1 MARQDQPS
9 EIRVE
14 RENYGKKEL
23 SDVGQ
28 VVEVGSVDKRERK
41 LVRKLDWII
50 MPISWI
56 LYLLA
61 YLDRSNLGNAKLQG
75 LETDLIPSD
84 PSGRKFGL
92 LSAIFYVAYL
102 TWQFPMMLIVKR
114 FPPNRVIGID
124 LVVCSFRLLMAN
136 GYGLQEFPMMLIV
149 KRFPPN
155 RVIGIVTI
163 MWGISSALQAS
174 AFDYAG
180 IVTARYF
187 MGLFEAGFGPVI
199 PFYYSLFYLK
209 SEHALRTSFFISA
222 GPLAGAFGGII
233 AYGVQAIHAK
243 IGTWRILFLV
253 EGCPTILVGILVLIF
268 LPARP
273 ESTKWLSE
281 EERNIATE
289 RLQREVQ
296 AEARAVNWD
305 HVRMSLLDYKTW
317 MVSILYQSLNVALSS
332 ISVFLPTII
341 RTLGYTNA
349 KAQLMS
355 VPPYACAGVIML
367 IVAKTS
373 DRLHLRGPFVAGSLA
388 LSGAGYII
396 LLVSSASQVHA
407 RYAAIF
413 LAVTGTYCGIPIAMS
428 WTTGN
433 GGSETRR
440 AVNMAML
447 NTIGQAMAVLGSYI
461 YPEREA
467 PQYIR
472 GFAICCGFAWWGF
485 LLSCILSGLWW
496 LENRKRDK
504 MEGGRP
510 DTDIAPDTALHADKA
525 VGFRYFI

>member
-1 MARQDQPS
+1 MAHQEHRS
-9 EIRVE
+9 ELRIE
-14 RENYGKKEL
+14 TGKINKAEV

-28 VVEVGSVDKRERK
+28 VVEVGSISERERK
-41 LVRKLDWII
+41 VVRKLDWII
-50 MPISWI
+50 MPVSWI
-56 LYLLA
+56 LYLFA

-75 LETDLIPSD
+75 LEADLIPND
-84 PSGRKFGL
+84 PSGERFGL

-102 TWQFPMMLIVKR
+102 TWQ
-114 FPPNRVIGID
+114 
-124 LVVCSFRLLMAN
+124 
-136 GYGLQEFPMMLIV
+136 FPMMLIV

-180 IVTARYF
+180 VVAARYF

-233 AYGVQAIHAK
+233 AYGVQAIRAN
-243 IGTWRILFLV
+243 IATWRILFLV

-281 EERNIATE
+281 EERTIATE

-296 AEARAVNWD
+296 SEARAVNWD
-305 HVRMSLLDYKTW
+305 HVRLSLLDYRTW
-317 MVSILYQSLNVALSS
+317 MLSILYQSLNVALSS

-355 VPPYACAGVIML
+355 VPPYACAGVVML
-367 IVAKTS
+367 VVAKMS
-373 DRLHLRGPFVAGSLA
+373 DRLRLRGPFVAGSLA
-388 LSGAGYII
+388 LSGVGYII
-396 LLVSSASQVHA
+396 LLVSSATQVHA

-413 LAVTGTYCGIPIAMS
+413 LAVTGTYCGIPIA
-428 WTTGN
+428 
-433 GGSETRR
+433 
-440 AVNMAML
+440 
-447 NTIGQAMAVLGSYI
+447 
-461 YPEREA
+461 
-467 PQYIR
+467 
-472 GFAICCGFAWWGF
+472 
-485 LLSCILSGLWW
+485 
-496 LENRKRDK
+496 
-504 MEGGRP
+504 
-510 DTDIAPDTALHADKA
+510 
-525 VGFRYFI
+525 

>member
-1 MARQDQPS
+1 MAHQIQPS
-9 EIRVE
+9 EVRIE
-14 RENYGKKEL
+14 QGKYEKTEVP
-23 SDVGQ
+23 DAGR

-50 MPISWI
+50 MPASWI

-75 LETDLIPSD
+75 LEAELIPND
-84 PSGRKFGL
+84 PSGTKFGL

-102 TWQFPMMLIVKR
+102 TWQFPMMLTVKR
-114 FPPNRVIGID
+114 FPPNRVIG
-124 LVVCSFRLLMAN
+124 V
-136 GYGLQEFPMMLIV
+136 
-149 KRFPPN
+149 
-155 RVIGIVTI
+155 VTI
-163 MWGISSALQAS
+163 MWGVSSALQAS
-174 AFDYAG
+174 AFNYPG

-187 MGLFEAGFGPVI
+187 MGFFEAGFGPTI
-199 PFYYSLFYLK
+199 PFYYSLFYLS

-233 AYGVQAIHAK
+233 AYGVQHIRSS

-253 EGCPTILVGILVLIF
+253 EGCPTVLAGILALIL

-273 ESTKWLSE
+273 ESTRWLSE
-281 EERNIATE
+281 EERKIATE

-296 AEARAVNWD
+296 TEARAVNWD

-355 VPPYACAGVIML
+355 VPPYACAGVVML

-373 DRLHLRGPFVAGSLA
+373 DRLRLRGPFVAGSLA
-388 LSGAGYII
+388 LSGVGYII
-396 LLVSSASQVHA
+396 LLVSSATQVHA

-413 LAVTGTYCGIPIAMS
+413 LAVTGTYCGIPIA
-428 WTTGN
+428 
-433 GGSETRR
+433 
-440 AVNMAML
+440 
-447 NTIGQAMAVLGSYI
+447 
-461 YPEREA
+461 
-467 PQYIR
+467 
-472 GFAICCGFAWWGF
+472 
-485 LLSCILSGLWW
+485 
-496 LENRKRDK
+496 
-504 MEGGRP
+504 
-510 DTDIAPDTALHADKA
+510 
-525 VGFRYFI
+525 

>member
-1 MARQDQPS
+1 MAHQEHRS
-9 EIRVE
+9 ELRIE
-14 RENYGKKEL
+14 TGKINKAEV

-28 VVEVGSVDKRERK
+28 VVEVGSISERERK
-41 LVRKLDWII
+41 VVRKVSG
-50 MPISWI
+50 P
-56 LYLLA
+56 YLTWTGA
-61 YLDRSNLGNAKLQG
+61 VDLGNAKLQG
-75 LETDLIPSD
+75 LEADLIPND
-84 PSGRKFGL
+84 PSGERFGL
-92 LSAIFYVAYL
+92 LSAIFCDL
-102 TWQFPMMLIVKR
+102 LRPS
-114 FPPNRVIGID
+114 IGYMID
-124 LVVCSFRLLMAN
+124 C
-136 GYGLQEFPMMLIV
+136 YGRKEFPMMLIV

-180 IVTARYF
+180 VVTARYF

-233 AYGVQAIHAK
+233 AYGVQTTCAVPN
-243 IGTWRILFLV
+243 TRINSHNHSSLV

-281 EERNIATE
+281 EERTIATE

-296 AEARAVNWD
+296 SEARAVNWD
-305 HVRMSLLDYKTW
+305 HVRLSLLDYRTW
-317 MVSILYQSLNVALSS
+317 MLSILYQSLNVALSS

-355 VPPYACAGVIML
+355 VPPYACAGVVML
-367 IVAKTS
+367 VVAKMS
-373 DRLHLRGPFVAGSLA
+373 DRLRLRGPFVAGSL
-388 LSGAGYII
+388 
-396 LLVSSASQVHA
+396 VHA

-485 LLSCILSGLWW
+485 LISCTLSGLWW
-496 LENRKRDK
+496 LENRRRDR

-510 DTDIAPDTALHADKA
+510 EEGIAPDTALHADKA
-525 VGFRYFI
+525 VGFRYVI

>member
-1 MARQDQPS
+1 MAHQDQPL
-9 EIRVE
+9 EVRVE
-14 RENYGKKEL
+14 QGKHEKNEAP
-23 SDVGQ
+23 DAGRIA
-28 VVEVGSVDKRERK
+28 EVGSADERERK
-41 LVRKLDWII
+41 LVRKLDCII
-50 MPISWI
+50 MPLSWI

-75 LETDLIPSD
+75 LEADLIPND
-84 PSGRKFGL
+84 PSGNKFGL

-114 FPPNRVIGID
+114 
-124 LVVCSFRLLMAN
+124 
-136 GYGLQEFPMMLIV
+136 Y
-149 KRFPPN
+149 PPN

-163 MWGISSALQAS
+163 MWGVSSALQAS
-174 AFDYAG
+174 AFNYAG

-187 MGLFEAGFGPVI
+187 MGFFEAGFGPTI

-209 SEHALRTSFFISA
+209 SEHAFRTSFFISA

-233 AYGVQAIHAK
+233 AYGVQQMRTH
-243 IGTWRILFLV
+243 IGTWRILFLA
-253 EGCPTILVGILVLIF
+253 EGCPTILVGILVLMI

-281 EERNIATE
+281 EERKVATE

-296 AEARAVNWD
+296 AEARSVNWD
-305 HVRMSLLDYKTW
+305 HVRMSLLDHRTW

-355 VPPYACAGVIML
+355 VPPYACAGVIM
-367 IVAKTS
+367 IIAAKTS
-373 DRLHLRGPFVAGSLA
+373 DRLRLRGPFVAGSLA
-388 LSGAGYII
+388 LSGVGYII
-396 LLVSSASQVHA
+396 LLVSSANQVHA

-413 LAVTGTYCGIPIAMS
+413 LAVTGTYCGIPIAMT
-428 WTTGN
+428 WTTSN

-461 YPEREA
+461 YPAQDA
-467 PQYIR
+467 PQYTR

-485 LLSCILSGLWW
+485 MLSCILSGLWW
-496 LENRKRDK
+496 LENRKRDRE
-504 MEGGRP
+504 EGGRP
-510 DTDIAPDTALHADKA
+510 DGGIAPGSSGGECRSTRCPRLPTRCAGSPGPYLDPGDVKYVCGSHEIRSPRA
-525 VGFRYFI
+525 

>member
-1 MARQDQPS
+1 MADQGQLS
-9 EIRVE
+9 EVRVE
-14 RENYGKKEL
+14 QGKYEKNEV
-23 SDVGQ
+23 SDVGR

-50 MPISWI
+50 MPLSWI

-75 LETDLIPSD
+75 LETDLIPND
-84 PSGRKFGL
+84 PSGTKFGL

-114 FPPNRVIGID
+114 FPPNRVIGI
-124 LVVCSFRLLMAN
+124 VTIIWGVCSA
-136 GYGLQEFPMMLIV
+136 V
-149 KRFPPN
+149 
-155 RVIGIVTI
+155 
-163 MWGISSALQAS
+163 QAS
-174 AFDYAG
+174 STSYSGLVA
-180 IVTARYF
+180 ARYF
-187 MGLFEAGFGPVI
+187 MGLFEAGFGPTI

-209 SEHALRTSFFISA
+209 SEHALRTSLFISA

-233 AYGVQAIHAK
+233 AYGVQHIRAN

-253 EGCPTILVGILVLIF
+253 EGCPTILVGVLVLLL

-273 ESTKWLSE
+273 ESTRWLSE
-281 EERNIATE
+281 EERKIATE

-296 AEARAVNWD
+296 AEARSINWD

-367 IVAKTS
+367 IAAKSS
-373 DRLHLRGPFVAGSLA
+373 DQLRLRGPFVAGSLA
-388 LSGAGYII
+388 LSGVGYII
-396 LLVSSASQVHA
+396 LLVSSADQVHA

-413 LAVTGTYCGIPIAMS
+413 LAVTGTYCGIPIAMT
-428 WTTGN
+428 WTTTN
-433 GGSETRR
+433 GASEARR
-440 AVNMAML
+440 AINMAML
-447 NTIGQAMAVLGSYI
+447 NTVGQAMAVLGSYI
-461 YPEREA
+461 YPEKDA
-467 PQYIR
+467 PQYTR
-472 GFAICCGFAWWGF
+472 GFAICCGFSWWGF
-485 LLSCILSGLWW
+485 MLSCILSGLWW
-496 LENRKRDK
+496 LENRKRDRE
-504 MEGGRP
+504 EGGRP
-510 DTDIAPDTALHADKA
+510 DEGIAPDTAIYADKA
-525 VGFRYFI
+525 VGFRYDI

>member
-1 MARQDQPS
+1 MAHQDQLS
-9 EIRVE
+9 EVRVE
-14 RENYGKKEL
+14 QGKNEKDEAL
-23 SDVGQ
+23 DIGR
-28 VVEVGSVDKRERK
+28 VVEVGTVDKRERK

-50 MPISWI
+50 MPVSWI

-75 LETDLIPSD
+75 LETDLIPND
-84 PSGRKFGL
+84 PSGKRFGL

-102 TWQFPMMLIVKR
+102 TWQFPL
-114 FPPNRVIGID
+114 
-124 LVVCSFRLLMAN
+124 
-136 GYGLQEFPMMLIV
+136 MLIV

-233 AYGVQAIHAK
+233 AYGVQAIRTN

-253 EGCPTILVGILVLIF
+253 EGCPTILVGILVLLF
-268 LPARP
+268 LPTRP
-273 ESTKWLSE
+273 ENTRWLSE
-281 EERNIATE
+281 EERKIATE

-296 AEARAVNWD
+296 TEARAVNWD
-305 HVRMSLLDYKTW
+305 HVRMSLLDHRTW
-317 MVSILYQSLNVALSS
+317 IVSILYQSLNVALSS

-341 RTLGYTNA
+341 STLGYTNA
-349 KAQLMS
+349 TAQLMS
-355 VPPYACAGVIML
+355 VPPYAGAGVIML
-367 IVAKTS
+367 IAAKAS
-373 DRLHLRGPFVAGSLA
+373 DRLRLRGPFVAGSLA
-388 LSGAGYII
+388 LSGVGYII
-396 LLVSSASQVHA
+396 LLVSSATQVHA

-461 YPEREA
+461 YPAREA
-467 PQYIR
+467 PEYTR
-472 GFAICCGFAWWGF
+472 GFAICCAFAWWGF
-485 LLSCILSGLWW
+485 MLACILSGLWW
-496 LENRKRDK
+496 LENRKRDRA
-504 MEGGRP
+504 EGGRP
-510 DTDIAPDTALHADKA
+510 DEGVAPDTALHADKA
-525 VGFRYFI
+525 VGFRYDI

>member
-1 MARQDQPS
+1 MSSREKPS
-9 EIRVE
+9 EARVE
-14 RENYGKKEL
+14 RGEREKNGAP
-23 SDVGQ
+23 DGDQ
-28 VVEVGSVDKRERK
+28 IIEVGSVDKRERK

-50 MPISWI
+50 MPMSWI

-75 LETDLIPSD
+75 LEAELMPND
-84 PSGRKFGL
+84 PSGKKFGL

-114 FPPNRVIGID
+114 FPPNRVIGI
-124 LVVCSFRLLMAN
+124 
-136 GYGLQEFPMMLIV
+136 
-149 KRFPPN
+149 
-155 RVIGIVTI
+155 VTI
-163 MWGISSALQAS
+163 MWGVSSALQAS

-222 GPLAGAFGGII
+222 GPLAGAFGGVI
-233 AYGVQAIHAK
+233 AYGVQAIRAN

-253 EGCPTILVGILVLIF
+253 EGCPTILVGVLVLIF

-273 ESTKWLSE
+273 ESTRWLSE
-281 EERNIATE
+281 EERKIATE

-296 AEARAVNWD
+296 TEARAVNWD

-317 MVSILYQSLNVALSS
+317 ILSILYQSLNVALSS

-355 VPPYACAGVIML
+355 VPPYASAGIVML
-367 IVAKTS
+367 IAAKTS
-373 DRLHLRGPFVAGSLA
+373 DRLHLRGPFVAASLA

-396 LLVSSASQVHA
+396 LLVSSATQVHA

-413 LAVTGTYCGIPIAMS
+413 LSVTGTYCGIPIAMS

-467 PQYIR
+467 PQYTR

-485 LLSCILSGLWW
+485 LLSCILSGLWG

-504 MEGGRP
+504 AEGGRP
-510 DTDIAPDTALHADKA
+510 DEGVAPDTALHADKA
-525 VGFRYFI
+525 VGFRYVI

>member
-1 MARQDQPS
+1 MAHQEISS
-9 EIRVE
+9 ELRVE
-14 RENYGKKEL
+14 RGKTDKIEV
-23 SDVGQ
+23 SNADR
-28 VVEVGSVDKRERK
+28 VVEVGSVDERERK
-41 LVRKLDWII
+41 LVWKLDWII
-50 MPISWI
+50 MPISWV

-75 LETDLIPSD
+75 LEADLIPND
-84 PSGRKFGL
+84 PSGEKFGL

-102 TWQFPMMLIVKR
+102 TWQ
-114 FPPNRVIGID
+114 
-124 LVVCSFRLLMAN
+124 
-136 GYGLQEFPMMLIV
+136 FPMMLIV

-174 AFDYAG
+174 AFDYPG

-187 MGLFEAGFGPVI
+187 MGFFEAGFGPVI

-233 AYGVQAIHAK
+233 AYGVQAIRTN

-281 EERNIATE
+281 EERAIATE

-296 AEARAVNWD
+296 SEARAVNWD
-305 HVRMSLLDYKTW
+305 HVRLSLLDYRTW
-317 MVSILYQSLNVALSS
+317 ILSILYQSLNVALSS

-367 IVAKTS
+367 LVAKTS
-373 DRLHLRGPFVAGSLA
+373 DRTHLRGPFVAGSLA
-388 LSGAGYII
+388 LSGIGYII
-396 LLVSSASQVHA
+396 LLVSSATQVHA

-467 PQYIR
+467 PRYIR

-485 LLSCILSGLWW
+485 LLACTLSGLWW
-496 LENRKRDK
+496 LENRRRDRV
-504 MEGGRP
+504 EGGRP
-510 DTDIAPDTALHADKA
+510 DEGIAPDTALHADKA
-525 VGFRYFI
+525 VGFRYVI

>member
-1 MARQDQPS
+1 MEHLNQPT
-9 EIRVE
+9 ETRVE
-14 RENYGKKEL
+14 RGKYEKNEV
-23 SDVGQ
+23 SDGGQ
-28 VVEVGSVDKRERK
+28 IVEVGSTDKRERE

-50 MPISWI
+50 MPVSWI

-75 LETDLIPSD
+75 LEADLIPDD
-84 PSGRKFGL
+84 PSGTKFGL

-102 TWQFPMMLIVKR
+102 TWQL
-114 FPPNRVIGID
+114 
-124 LVVCSFRLLMAN
+124 
-136 GYGLQEFPMMLIV
+136 PMMLIV

-163 MWGISSALQAS
+163 MWGISSALQAT

-180 IVTARYF
+180 VVTARYF
-187 MGLFEAGFGPVI
+187 MGFFEAGFGPTI

-233 AYGVQAIHAK
+233 AYGVQGIRTSM
-243 IGTWRILFLV
+243 GTWRILFLV
-253 EGCPTILVGILVLIF
+253 EGCPTILVGILVLML

-281 EERNIATE
+281 EERKTATE

-296 AEARAVNWD
+296 SEARAVNWD
-305 HVRMSLLDYKTW
+305 HVRMSLLDYRTW
-317 MVSILYQSLNVALSS
+317 MASSFLNHSLNVALSS

-349 KAQLMS
+349 EAQLMS

-367 IVAKTS
+367 IAAKMS
-373 DRLHLRGPFVAGSLA
+373 DRLRLRGPFVAGSLA

-396 LLVSSASQVHA
+396 LLVSSATQVHA

-413 LAVTGTYCGIPIAMS
+413 LAVTGTYCGIPIAMA
-428 WTTGN
+428 WTVGN
-433 GGSETRR
+433 GASETRR

-461 YPEREA
+461 YPTRDA
-467 PQYIR
+467 PQYTR

-485 LLSCILSGLWW
+485 MLSCVLSALWW
-496 LENRKRDK
+496 LENRKRDRE
-504 MEGGRP
+504 EGGRP
-510 DTDIAPDTALHADKA
+510 NGDIAPDTALHADKA
-525 VGFRYFI
+525 FGFRYDI

>member
-1 MARQDQPS
+1 MAYQEQPS
-9 EIRVE
+9 EVRAE
-14 RENYGKKEL
+14 QGKHEKNEVP
-23 SDVGQ
+23 DVGQ
-28 VVEVGSVDKRERK
+28 VVEVGTVDKRERK

-50 MPISWI
+50 MPVSWI

-75 LETDLIPSD
+75 LETDLIPND
-84 PSGRKFGL
+84 PSGNKFGL

-102 TWQFPMMLIVKR
+102 TWQFPLMLIVKR
-114 FPPNRVIGID
+114 F
-124 LVVCSFRLLMAN
+124 S
-136 GYGLQEFPMMLIV
+136 
-149 KRFPPN
+149 PN

-233 AYGVQAIHAK
+233 AYGVQAIRTN

-253 EGCPTILVGILVLIF
+253 EGCPTILVGILVLLF

-273 ESTKWLSE
+273 ESTRWLSE
-281 EERNIATE
+281 EERKIATD

-296 AEARAVNWD
+296 TEARAINWD
-305 HVRMSLLDYKTW
+305 HVRMSLLDYRTW
-317 MVSILYQSLNVALSS
+317 MLSILYQSLNVALSS

-367 IVAKTS
+367 IAAKMS
-373 DRLHLRGPFVAGSLA
+373 DRLRLRGPFVAGSLA

-396 LLVSSASQVHA
+396 LFMRAMLQSFSPSPALIVE
-407 RYAAIF
+407 F
-413 LAVTGTYCGIPIAMS
+413 LLRKSTSIMIMYRVLNVPISMS

-467 PQYIR
+467 PEYTR

-485 LLSCILSGLWW
+485 MLACILSGLWW
-496 LENRKRDK
+496 LENRKRDRA
-504 MEGGRP
+504 EGGRP
-510 DTDIAPDTALHADKA
+510 DEGIAPDTALHADKA
-525 VGFRYFI
+525 VGFRYDI

>member
-102 TWQFPMMLIVKR
+102 TWQ
-114 FPPNRVIGID
+114 
-124 LVVCSFRLLMAN
+124 
-136 GYGLQEFPMMLIV
+136 FPMMLIV

-396 LLVSSASQVHA
+396 LLVSSANQVHA

-467 PQYIR
+467 PQYTR

-510 DTDIAPDTALHADKA
+510 DTDVAPDTALHADKA